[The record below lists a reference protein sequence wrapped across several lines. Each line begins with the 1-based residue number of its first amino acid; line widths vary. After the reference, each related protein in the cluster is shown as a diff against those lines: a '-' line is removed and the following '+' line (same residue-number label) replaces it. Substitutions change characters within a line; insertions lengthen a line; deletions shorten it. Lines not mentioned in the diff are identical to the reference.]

1 MSAEALPRTG
11 AGIRASLRPGR
22 SPLSGLAI
30 GLALGT
36 ALIAVGYAG
45 GRSGASW
52 APVPFWAGW
61 VMSILL
67 LGLTITASSLS
78 DRQRVIVVAFQAAQ
92 QSFVRWMYSPL
103 AFTFPDELQHSRS
116 ALDIGVFHHLFHS
129 NPLLPVSPVFP
140 GLEELATSIMSLSGL
155 NLFAAGTAVAAVS
168 HILLPV
174 ALFYLYRRVSGDSR
188 IAGLAA
194 FLFGLNPLHSAFDS
208 MFIYGA
214 PALLLGAVVL
224 ETAVGDDGA
233 RAGPQK
239 VETTMSVVCL
249 AALIVTHHL
258 TAAVVIATLGALAL
272 LLFVQSRLDT
282 RAKRLAALSVTG
294 LVLAGAWVGFEAGPV
309 LKYLG
314 APLETLVTGVIHF
327 GGHAGT
333 VALPATQQGTAGSWL
348 TILGTLVTAAL
359 VLVGCVLVW
368 RRAPTGTERPL
379 PRAFVACALSYY
391 AVLAVRAFAPDGAEL
406 SGRLL
411 TFAALF
417 TSLAVAYVLVPTWP
431 VPERFVRYLRPAA
444 LTAIICIFLGAMES
458 GWPAPWE
465 LLPGKHHV
473 AGFESGVNRQN
484 TTAAKWFGRYA
495 PRNRRVLCEIS
506 MCDLVGV
513 YAHAIPLP
521 EEASIYYAPHMNQR
535 IIDTI
540 HHRAIEYLFVDL
552 RMSREAPVTGHFFQT
567 TTSEAGRHEG
577 AVPLSGLT
585 KFRGVR
591 GISLIY
597 DNGPVQIYDVRRLPY
612 G

>member
-1 MSAEALPRTG
+1 M
-11 AGIRASLRPGR
+11 
-22 SPLSGLAI
+22 
-30 GLALGT
+30 GT
-36 ALIAVGYAG
+36 ALIALGYAG
-45 GRSGASW
+45 ARSGASW
-52 APVPFWAGW
+52 APLAFWAGW
-61 VMSILL
+61 VSSIVL
-67 LGLTITASSLS
+67 LGVTITSASLS
-78 DRQRVIVVAFQAAQ
+78 SRQRVLVVMFQAAQ

-116 ALDIGVFHHLFHS
+116 ATDLLLFHHLFHT

-140 GLEELATSIMSLSGL
+140 GLEELATSIISLSGL
-155 NLFAAGTAVAAVS
+155 ALFPAGVAVATVS

-174 ALFYLYRRVSGDSR
+174 ALFYLYRRVSGDAR
-188 IAGLAA
+188 IAGVAA
-194 FLFGLNPLHSAFDS
+194 FLFGLNPLHAGFDS

-224 ETAVGDDGA
+224 ETAVGEDDS
-233 RAGPQK
+233 RAGSRTA
-239 VETTMSVVCL
+239 ETAVPVICL

-258 TAAVVIATLGALAL
+258 TAAVVIVTLGVLAVL
-272 LLFVQSRLDT
+272 LMAQSRLDG
-282 RAKRLAALSVTG
+282 RARRLAALCVSG
-294 LVLAGAWVGFEAGPV
+294 CLLAGAWVAFEAAPV

-314 APLETLVTGVIHF
+314 APLETLVTGVLHF

-359 VLVGCVLVW
+359 VLAGCVLVW
-368 RRAPTGTERPL
+368 RRDPAGTERPL

-391 AVLAVRAFAPDGAEL
+391 GVLAVRAFAPDGAEL

-417 TSLAVAYVLVPTWP
+417 TSLAVAYVLVPTWT
-431 VPERFVRYLRPAA
+431 VPARFVRHLRSGA
-444 LTAIICIFLGAMES
+444 LVAIVCIFLGAMES

-484 TTAAKWFGRYA
+484 TSAAKWFSHYA
-495 PRNRRVLCEIS
+495 GPNRRVLCEIS
-506 MCDLVGV
+506 MCDLLGA
-513 YAHAIPLP
+513 YARAVPLP
-521 EEASIYYAPHMNQR
+521 EEPSIYYAPR
-535 IIDTI
+535 IDQKIVDTI
-540 HHRAIEYLFVDL
+540 HHRAIEFVFVDR
-552 RMSREAPVTGHFFQT
+552 RMSREKPVTGHFFQT
-567 TTSEAGRHEG
+567 TTSEAGKQEG
-577 AVPLSGLT
+577 PVPLAGLT
-585 KFRGVR
+585 KFRGIP